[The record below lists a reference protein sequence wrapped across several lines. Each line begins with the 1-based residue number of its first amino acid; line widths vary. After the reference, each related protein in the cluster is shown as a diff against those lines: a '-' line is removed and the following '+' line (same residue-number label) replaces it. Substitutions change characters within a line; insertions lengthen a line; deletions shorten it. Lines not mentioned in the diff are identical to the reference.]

1 MTLRA
6 MTQDR
11 MRWCHSAATWRAILL
26 GYAPFVAAAHL
37 AWEIAQLPLY
47 TIWTEGTPGELAFA
61 VLHCTAGD
69 LMIALSALAFA
80 LIATRSG
87 ELAEWDLPL
96 VGAITVAIGLGYTL
110 ASERLNVGLARWT
123 YAEAM
128 PVVPVL
134 DVGLSP
140 LAQWVAV
147 PLAAF
152 WLLGRLRRGARG
164 NELRG
169 HGA

>member
-1 MTLRA
+1 
-6 MTQDR
+6 MTQSR
-11 MRWCHSAATWRAILL
+11 MRWCHSAATWRVILL
-26 GYAPFVAAAHL
+26 GYAPFVFAAHL

-47 TIWTEGTPGELAFA
+47 TIWAQATPGEIAFA

-69 LMIALSALAFA
+69 LMIALNALFLA
-80 LIATRSG
+80 LIATRAG
-87 ELAEWDLPL
+87 ELAEWRLPV
-96 VGAITVAIGLGYTL
+96 VGAVAVAIGLVYTV
-110 ASERLNVGLARWT
+110 ASERVNVGLVRWT
-123 YAEAM
+123 YADAM

-140 LAQWVAV
+140 LVQWIAV

-164 NELRG
+164 GELEG
-169 HGA
+169 YGA

>member
-1 MTLRA
+1 
-6 MTQDR
+6 
-11 MRWCHSAATWRAILL
+11 MRWCHSAATWRAILF
-26 GYAPFVAAAHL
+26 GYAPFVFAAHL
-37 AWEIAQLPLY
+37 VWEIAQLPLY
-47 TIWTEGTPGELAFA
+47 TIWTEATPGDIAFA
-61 VLHCTAGD
+61 VIHCTLGD
-69 LMIALSALAFA
+69 LMIALSALLLA

-87 ELAEWDLPL
+87 ALAQWDLAL
-96 VGAITVAIGLGYTL
+96 VGAATVAIGVGYTI
-110 ASERLNVGLARWT
+110 ASERLNVGLARWA

-134 DVGLSP
+134 DAGLSP

-152 WLLGRLRRGARG
+152 WLLGRLRRGARS

-169 HGA
+169 VGA

>member
-1 MTLRA
+1 MTRNR
-6 MTQDR
+6 T
-11 MRWCHSAATWRAILL
+11 RWCHSAATWRAILL
-26 GYAPFVAAAHL
+26 GYAPFVFAAHL

-47 TIWTEGTPGELAFA
+47 TIWTEATPGELAFA
-61 VLHCTAGD
+61 VFHCTAGD
-69 LMIALSALAFA
+69 LMIALSALSLALA

-96 VGAITVAIGLGYTL
+96 VGAVTVAFGLGYTI
-110 ASERLNVGLARWT
+110 ASERLNVGLVRWT
-123 YAEAM
+123 YADAM

-134 DVGLSP
+134 DGGLSR
-140 LAQWVAV
+140 LAQWIAV

-169 HGA
+169 YGA